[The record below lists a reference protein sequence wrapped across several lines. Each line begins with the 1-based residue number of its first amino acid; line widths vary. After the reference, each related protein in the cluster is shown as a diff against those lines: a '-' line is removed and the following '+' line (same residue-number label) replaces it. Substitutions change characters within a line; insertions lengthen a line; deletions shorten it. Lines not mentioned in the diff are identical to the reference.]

1 MNELEGKKE
10 LEHGMQ
16 TGGPACGL
24 QFYIEWFR
32 T

>member
-1 MNELEGKKE
+1 MNELEGKE

-16 TGGPACGL
+16 SGGPTCGL
-24 QFYIEWFR
+24 QFYIEWYG